1 MAANAA
7 GLRATASRPERLT
20 AVAPRRAAV
29 LRALPGLGD
38 FLCLV
43 PALRA
48 LRTALPSHQTQILL
62 IGLPANGPL
71 VRRFGHYLDGLVEFP
86 GFPGI
91 PEAPLDLGRF
101 GSRLLALQR
110 QHFDVVLQM
119 HGHGGIM
126 NVFAGLV
133 GASLAAG
140 YYLPGNYCPDPE
152 TFLPYVETEPE
163 VRRWSRLLE
172 ALGIPSQGEYLEFPL
187 EVRDQEDLATLLRHA
202 GLQPGTFACIHP
214 GARGRA
220 RRWDPAC
227 FAAVADALVPLGL
240 DVVLTGTTDE
250 KPVVRA
256 VADAMHR
263 RAPLDLAGRTSLGSL
278 AALLTRARIVI
289 CNDTGV
295 SHLAAALGTPSVVV
309 FGDPRVA
316 SDPRRWAPLDRE
328 RHRPVAPSPDSP
340 GVPVTPRA
348 VMDEVERLLGEDGR
362 GHG

>member
-1 MAANAA
+1 M
-7 GLRATASRPERLT
+7 
-20 AVAPRRAAV
+20 
-29 LRALPGLGD
+29 
-38 FLCLV
+38 

>member
-7 GLRATASRPERLT
+7 GLRATASRPERWT

-48 LRTALPSHQTQILL
+48 LRAALPPHRTQLLL
-62 IGLPANGPL
+62 IGLPANAPL
-71 VRRFGHYLDGLVEFP
+71 VRRFGHYLDGLLEFP

-91 PEAPLDLGRF
+91 PEASLDLGRF
-101 GSRLLALQR
+101 GRRLLALQR
-110 QHFDVVLQM
+110 LHLDVVLQM

-126 NVFAGLV
+126 NVFDGLV
-133 GASLAAG
+133 GASLTAG
-140 YYLPGNYCPDPE
+140 YYLAGNYCPDPE
-152 TFLPYVETEPE
+152 TFLPYDETESE
-163 VRRWSRLLE
+163 VRRWLRLLE

-187 EVRDQEDLATLLRHA
+187 EAGDQEELAALLR
-202 GLQPGTFACIHP
+202 GRDLGEGTFVCIHP
-214 GARGRA
+214 GARGPA
-220 RRWDPAC
+220 RRWDPAH

-240 DVVLTGTTDE
+240 DVVLTGTPDE
-250 KPVVRA
+250 KPLVRA
-256 VADAMHR
+256 VAGAM
-263 RAPLDLAGRTSLGSL
+263 RAPVLLDLAGRTSLGSL
-278 AALLTRARIVI
+278 AALLARARLVI

-316 SDPRRWAPLDRE
+316 SDPRRWAPLDRD
-328 RHRPVAPSPDSP
+328 RHRAIAPSPGSP
-340 GVPVTPRA
+340 GAPVTPRA
-348 VMDEVERLLGEDGR
+348 VIGEVERLLAEDGR
-362 GHG
+362 RHG